1 MKKGQKRQKRY
12 SKYAEE
18 NPGFLV
24 LRNENGFIKAW
35 GRSAVI
41 LSRIMGTYISLG
53 KHDGEETGV
62 CDYARVERALKAWNI
77 SFLLIENGEI
87 KGRFEG
93 QDPFSMPDAR
103 FFVPSV
109 EATPELM
116 RDESI
121 VCVVLGSGRPKV
133 RVAEV
138 LSYQEAAIKQAVQD
152 GYRVFV
158 TCIYSGF
165 EVEAARTIIRLRKQE
180 EIKLVL
186 VKPLISAVGNNWRTT
201 EPFREV
207 TEQADLVEVLYTD
220 SDVGWQQTVHWLV
233 KRAKRILYATDDPER
248 ECVKASQLKAEN
260 LSGKEV
266 FYLQPGMEVQIRGKK
281 RKVPIRYPENL
292 LRALYGKEISG
303 ELEQFPKDVRKRLD
317 NVLAYCTKTQREYIT
332 QRYRFRMTYQEIGE
346 KYHCSRQGVQ
356 NSVAAGI
363 RKIKADYLFMDY
375 IRGKRDRP

>member
-1 MKKGQKRQKRY
+1 MKKWQKRY
-12 SKYAEE
+12 SKFAEE

-24 LRNENGFIKAW
+24 LRNEDGFTKAW

-62 CDYARVERALKAWNI
+62 CDYARVERALKEWDI

-87 KGRFEG
+87 KVRFEG
-93 QDPFSMPDAR
+93 QDPFSMSSSR
-103 FFVPSV
+103 FFAPSV
-109 EATPELM
+109 EATPVIM
-116 RDESI
+116 RDEPG
-121 VCVVLGSGRPKV
+121 VCLVLGCGRPKV
-133 RVAEV
+133 RVAKV
-138 LSYQEAAIKQAVQD
+138 LSYQEAAIEQAVRD

-158 TCIYSGF
+158 TCMYAGF
-165 EVEAARTIIRLRKQE
+165 ELEAARAIIRLREKDKQL
-180 EIKLVL
+180 KLVL
-186 VKPLISAVGNNWRTT
+186 VKPLIAQKGNNGHSHVQ
-201 EPFREV
+201 FREI
-207 TEQADLVEVLYTD
+207 TEQANWVEVLYTD

-248 ECVKASQLKAEN
+248 ECVKYSQLQKEN
-260 LSGKEV
+260 LREKEV
-266 FYLQPGMEVQIRGKK
+266 FFLQPVPEPRRRGKSVK
-281 RKVPIRYPENL
+281 KPILYPENL

-303 ELEQFPKDVRKRLD
+303 ELERFPKDVRKRLD

-346 KYHCSRQGVQ
+346 KYHCTRQGVQ

-375 IRGKRDRP
+375 IRGERDRP